1 MLLKVNDIKYL
12 NELTRNTINPYQE
25 LLYLKLILLIIQD
38 FNFLKNHFPLI
49 SLTNFSLFIYLILKF
64 LSI

>member
-38 FNFLKNHFPLI
+38 FIFLKNHFPLI
-49 SLTNFSLFIYLILKF
+49 ILTNFSLFIYLILKF